1 MVVSFDIYEVLCV
14 VDLVACLVQFFF
26 IFFHKDETWTKV
38 VRLVLVSGMVLIN
51 IFQIPM
57 EISMDKSYGWS
68 ITLAILWF
76 INALWISFD
85 LGQDC

>member
-26 IFFHKDETWTKV
+26 FFFRKDETWTKV

-51 IFQIPM
+51 LFQIPM
-57 EISMDKSYGWS
+57 EIQMDKSYGWS
-68 ITLAILWF
+68 IALVIMWF
-76 INALWISFD
+76 VNALIITFE
-85 LGQDC
+85 LGRDD